1 MKGNSER
8 DSDHKNEEKA
18 DSGHQGSEKVQ
29 TPQYDVPVDRGWAWV
44 VLLSTFTIAIFVIG
58 GIKSF
63 GVLLVEFSRVYKSPQ
78 SQLTTIQSITGFFF
92 LSLSPFS
99 NWLCERFT
107 HQKVIFI
114 GGLLTSSGLILSFL
128 APSIEVMYFTYGV
141 LTGFGFGLS
150 FPPSV
155 VIATRHFNKRRGL
168 ANGINMAGAAVGG
181 ICMPILMQML
191 IDNFG
196 LKGCMLILGGTMA
209 NICPCAL
216 LLRPTHRYPRLVQ
229 EKVEE
234 MEKLDSDGGT
244 KKDWMNLVT
253 RKNVIEITIADG
265 NDESSE
271 QKPHIE
277 NGGGKVDH
285 DATTCLLD
293 KPESKTQSQF
303 VSRRQHKTSESNSI
317 AASLTALS
325 TISLS
330 HQNIPQEISI
340 AEDTSTANS
349 TDLMCCE
356 FFRNLNFS
364 LFKNVSFSLL
374 LISFFF
380 TAYSYHSIF
389 IILPSYGIEQ
399 GLTRHQS
406 MSFIPAF
413 GIVDVIGRLIAGI
426 INDKCIIWRK
436 YIFIFYILLHGLGY
450 ILVPLFHSF
459 WDIMMWCTAFG
470 IFTGGFNGTFVIMIV
485 DCVGIDLL
493 SSGWGFTC
501 LIVSIAMLINPV
513 LSGGL
518 KDISGT
524 WSTSIFV
531 SASFALFSFALLIT
545 EAIFARVQKK
555 RRNKE
560 ESF

>member
-1 MKGNSER
+1 MKR
-8 DSDHKNEEKA
+8 DSDHRNEEE
-18 DSGHQGSEKVQ
+18 DSGHQAAGELQ
-29 TPQYDVPVDRGWAWV
+29 TPQYDVPVDKGWAWV
-44 VLLSTFTIAIFVIG
+44 VLFGTFTIAVFVIG

-63 GVLLVEFSRVYKSPQ
+63 GVLLVEFSKVYKSPQ

-107 HQKVIFI
+107 HQKVIFF

-155 VIATRHFNKRRGL
+155 VIATRHFNKRRGV

-216 LLRPTHRYPRLVQ
+216 LLRPTHQYPRLKK
-229 EKVEE
+229 EEE
-234 MEKLDSDGGT
+234 MEKVDPDGGA
-244 KKDWMNLVT
+244 KEDWMNVVT
-253 RKNVIEITIADG
+253 RKNFIEITVS
-265 NDESSE
+265 ESNEKFNE
-271 QKPHIE
+271 QKDHIG
-277 NGGGKVDH
+277 NGMGKMDL
-285 DATTCLLD
+285 DATTCLID
-293 KPESKTQSQF
+293 KSESKTQSPY
-303 VSRRQHKTSESNSI
+303 VNRRQHKTSESNSI
-317 AASLTALS
+317 SASLTALS

-330 HQNIPQEISI
+330 HQNIPREISI
-340 AEDTSTANS
+340 AEDT
-349 TDLMCCE
+349 DKKCCE

-364 LFKNVSFSLL
+364 LFKNFSFTLL
-374 LISFFF
+374 MISFFF

-389 IILPSYGIEQ
+389 LILPSYGIEQ
-399 GLTRHQS
+399 GLTQHQS

-426 INDKCIIWRK
+426 INDKCILWRK
-436 YIFIFYILLHGLGY
+436 YIFIFYILLHGIGY

-459 WDIMMWCTAFG
+459 WDIMIWCTAFG
-470 IFTGGFNGTFVIMIV
+470 IFTGGFNGTFVLMIV

-493 SSGWGFTC
+493 SSGWGFAC
-501 LIVSIAMLINPV
+501 LIVSISMLINPV
-513 LSGGL
+513 LSGGM
-518 KDISGT
+518 KDVSGT

-531 SASFALFSFALLIT
+531 SASFALFSVTLLIT
-545 EAIFARVQKK
+545 EAVFARVQKK

-560 ESF
+560 ESC